1 MKYIIQDPAQLG
13 RIVRETRKALGLN
26 QPDLALTAGVGVRL
40 LVEIEKGK
48 PTAQIGKV
56 MQVLAALGIE
66 IGLSLPS
73 GIEVKSGGSNS

>member
-1 MKYIIQDPAQLG
+1 MKYIIQDSSQLG

-26 QPDLALTAGVGVRL
+26 QADLALTAGVGVRL

-66 IGLSLPS
+66 VGLSPPPAS
-73 GIEVKSGGSNS
+73 R